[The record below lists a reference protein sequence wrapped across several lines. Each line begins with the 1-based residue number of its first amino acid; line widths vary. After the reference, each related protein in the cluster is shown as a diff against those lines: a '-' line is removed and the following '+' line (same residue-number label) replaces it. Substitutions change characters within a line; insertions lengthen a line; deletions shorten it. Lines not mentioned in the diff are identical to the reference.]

1 MVAAV
6 RAIHTVPTATRT
18 AETAACQAGTSPAA
32 YSTGMAI
39 GAVGGRKP
47 STW

>member
-6 RAIHTVPTATRT
+6 RAIHTVPAARRT
-18 AETAACQAGTSPAA
+18 ADTAACQAGASPAA
-32 YSTGMAI
+32 YSTGMAT

-47 STW
+47 STR

>member
-6 RAIHTVPTATRT
+6 RAIHTVPTATR
-18 AETAACQAGTSPAA
+18 AADTAACHAGTSPAA